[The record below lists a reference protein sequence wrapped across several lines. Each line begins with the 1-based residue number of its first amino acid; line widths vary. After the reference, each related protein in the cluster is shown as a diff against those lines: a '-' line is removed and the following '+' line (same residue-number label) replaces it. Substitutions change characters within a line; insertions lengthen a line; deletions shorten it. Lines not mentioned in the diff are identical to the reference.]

1 MPYVNVWVDDTELDE
16 FEDDDLVAE
25 LQGRGYVIT
34 KTPVEPEGLERI
46 EYLIAIGMYREARTE
61 TLQLVEAQLGRPNT
75 ISRAD

>member
-25 LQGRGYVIT
+25 LQGRGYFIT